1 MKKFSVV
8 VPCYN
13 VERYLPQCIESLC
26 KQTLSDIEIILVDD
40 GSPDN
45 SGMICDEYAKKDNR
59 IKVIHKPNGGVSAAR
74 NDGMAIASGE
84 YIIFCDSDD
93 WLPENSLEA
102 LYNEGKKSN
111 ADVVI
116 GDVFQNLNGKNN
128 LARFY
133 AKPFVTKDRL
143 FINKMIQADFY
154 KTYCPMPAENG
165 PAFGYGGPWNKAV
178 KLNLLKSNNIKF
190 DVRVKGIFD
199 DIIYTAY
206 ILATAS
212 TVAYINVPVYYYRL
226 IPMSI
231 TRSFKA
237 NAPEINK
244 AIFTCW
250 EEFIKKYDKNGMFT
264 KPYYAVVIR
273 RFSEILPIYF
283 FSEKNSK
290 PLISKL
296 YEMREMLDAEPYRTA
311 IEQVETHKLSNYQRQ
326 IHKMMTI
333 KSPIMIWMLFKTK
346 VIIKKILGKK
356 I

>member
-26 KQTLSDIEIILVDD
+26 KQTLSDVEIILVDD

-45 SGMICDEYAKKDNR
+45 SGKICDEWAEKDSR
-59 IKVIHKPNGGVSAAR
+59 IKVIHKENGGVSAAR

-93 WLPENSLEA
+93 WLPVNALES
-102 LYNEGKKSN
+102 LYNEGRKAD

-116 GDVFQNLNGKNN
+116 GDVYQNLNGKDM

-133 AKPFVTKDRL
+133 AKPFVTNDRT
-143 FINKMIQADFY
+143 FIDKMIQADFY
-154 KTYCPMPAENG
+154 KTYCPMPAESG

-178 KLNLLKSNNIKF
+178 RLKMLRECNIKF

-199 DIIYTAY
+199 DIIYTAH
-206 ILATAS
+206 ILANAK
-212 TVAYINVPVYYYRL
+212 TVAYITTPVYYYRL
-226 IPMSI
+226 IPASI

-244 AIFTCW
+244 AIFKSW
-250 EEFIKKYDKNGMFT
+250 EEFMAKYDEDGMFV

-273 RFSEILPIYF
+273 RFAEILPVYF
-283 FSEKNSK
+283 FSDKNTK
-290 PLISKL
+290 PLKERFV
-296 YEMREMLDAEPYRTA
+296 EMKVMLQEEPYKTA
-311 IEQVETHKLSNYQRQ
+311 VQKVEVNKLSAYQRQ
-326 IHKMMTI
+326 VHRLM
-333 KSPIMIWMLFKTK
+333 SVGNPFLIWILFKTK
-346 VIIKKILGKK
+346 LLLKKILRRK